1 MDEIKFNDVESM
13 AEMNPNDCNALQKLW
28 QCIWRASSTA
38 ESDIQYLI
46 EHLQWYS
53 VCDPAKIFLTS
64 KFSCLVFCNT
74 TNKIEIG
81 TSNRCGNHL
90 HESLWW
96 ANQKYW
102 AAVISYLLH
111 SFLEVHKRF
120 SAIHQAPQNVQ
131 LYWAK
136 TSIPEPNQHVFLKTF
151 IPF

>member
-81 TSNRCGNHL
+81 TSNRWENHL
-90 HESLWW
+90 HESL
-96 ANQKYW
+96 
-102 AAVISYLLH
+102 
-111 SFLEVHKRF
+111 
-120 SAIHQAPQNVQ
+120 
-131 LYWAK
+131 
-136 TSIPEPNQHVFLKTF
+136 
-151 IPF
+151 